1 MLFAPDIVGEPNAT
15 ELLNPVIKTFVVGD
29 ISTLL
34 REKVAACPVKFIF
47 ASPTSD
53 IEPTD
58 EVMAKELRETFTEA
72 KSPPKELNGLSANA
86 VIPNIIYYF
95 TLIRAKYSQEVKTYC
110 FYIRVQ

>member
-1 MLFAPDIVGEPNAT
+1 MVPCADIKPLAEVITCELAVVLFAPDIDGEPNAT
-15 ELLNPVIKTFVVGD
+15 KLLNPVIKTFVVGD

-47 ASPTSD
+47 ASPTRD

-86 VIPNIIYYF
+86 VIPNII
-95 TLIRAKYSQEVKTYC
+95 
-110 FYIRVQ
+110 